1 MNKLSYEYTNRY
13 GVKSNISTYE
23 EVAALKKK
31 DGGSF
36 KAIYTPVYEE
46 FKVGSKKRV
55 RPKATPPIC

>member
-1 MNKLSYEYTNRY
+1 MNKLSYEYTNRN

-23 EVAALKKK
+23 EAVALKKK

-36 KAIYTPVYEE
+36 KAIYTPIYEK

-55 RPKATPPIC
+55 RPKATSPIC